1 MVSQGQNAFG
11 CICVTFLHR
20 YLGNIE
26 NPSYMPELQLPF
38 VEPLTFGQR
47 LANTISYAM
56 QVEYMWELGHLEV
69 ALCQLLEPRIRLLLL
84 LLVTIHYPPAN
95 TLSHHSCVGLG
106 TKNKVKQARRTASG
120 S

>member
-56 QVEYMWELGHLEV
+56 QVEYVGTPCDLEV
-69 ALCQLLEPRIRLLLL
+69 TFCQFLEPRIRLLML

-95 TLSHHSCVGLG
+95 ALSIY
-106 TKNKVKQARRTASG
+106 
-120 S
+120 